1 MTQKEPARAVG
12 KTQPAGGEVSMRVHH
27 TQALTGPG
35 AGPSASCR
43 CTYDAAM
50 RTTVDLPP
58 DVHERAKRIAVQRHQ
73 SLSATLADLTIRGLA
88 SLGEPATV
96 TTDPIS
102 GLPALT
108 LGHRISAEAVAEAL
122 DDE

>member
-1 MTQKEPARAVG
+1 
-12 KTQPAGGEVSMRVHH
+12 
-27 TQALTGPG
+27 
-35 AGPSASCR
+35 
-43 CTYDAAM
+43 M

-58 DVHERAKRIAVQRHQ
+58 EVHDRAKRIAGERRQ

-96 TTDPIS
+96 STDPVS
-102 GLPALT
+102 GLPTLT
-108 LGHRISAEAVAEAL
+108 LGHRVTAADVAEAL